1 MIFQKLMLG
10 ISAVAMTATPAMAH
24 STGGKGHEPILTRPI
39 SDIPDD
45 YWYDYLADIRE
56 AEHELVRAACSPR
69 SEPPR
74 NARG

>member
-56 AEHELVRAACSPR
+56 AGWTRYHRRIAVAPVIRR
-69 SEPPR
+69 
-74 NARG
+74 